1 MTSRTLRAA
10 ICDFKPYLLW
20 SARVQSFLGGTFMTN
35 LRIVSSDGHLATPL
49 NESSDIEL
57 LHAISV
63 DLIGEQDRLALYGK
77 IVDAAISITRSQ
89 FGTMQLLRKS
99 EDGSEHGLHLLTSR
113 GLKPRDKAVWQWVTP
128 TALSSCTQALK
139 SGQRAI
145 IADFETWT
153 EIAGTPDLMA
163 FRSAG
168 IRSAQTTPLV
178 SRGGTMLGMISTHW
192 SEPHQPSERDLR
204 LLDILA
210 RQAADL
216 LERTIAEEA
225 LRERE
230 KELEASVSALRETQ
244 ELQKLLAGELGHRV
258 KNLFAMVTAITSH
271 TLRGSSDQARVQTLQ
286 QRLMALSSAHDI
298 LLQSNWTAAVLGD
311 VAAAAANAAGV
322 AGRIRIEG
330 PDVEIGSKAA
340 LNVALIL
347 HELTTNAL
355 KHGSLSVGGG
365 SVDLC
370 WRVEGKGAEE
380 ILRLTWRE
388 TKGPVVA
395 QPERRGFGSK
405 LISAGLGG
413 SGDVVIAYNSSG
425 LMCEIS
431 AQLGELQGAK

>member
-1 MTSRTLRAA
+1 
-10 ICDFKPYLLW
+10 
-20 SARVQSFLGGTFMTN
+20 MTN
-35 LRIVSSDGHLATPL
+35 LRIVSSDRPIARPSD
-49 NESSDIEL
+49 EASDIEL

-63 DLIGEQDRLALYGK
+63 DLIGEQDRFALYGK
-77 IVDAAISITRSQ
+77 IVDAAISITQSQ
-89 FGTMQLLRKS
+89 FGTMQLLCKS
-99 EDGSEHGLHLLTSR
+99 EDGSGNGLQLLTSR
-113 GLKPRDKAVWQWVTP
+113 GLTPADKSVWQWVAP

-145 IADFETWT
+145 IADFESWA

-163 FRSAG
+163 FRRAG
-168 IRSAQTTPLV
+168 IRSAQTTPLI
-178 SRGGTMLGMISTHW
+178 SRDGTLLGMISTHW

-230 KELEASVSALRETQ
+230 RELEASVAALRETQ

-258 KNLFAMVTAITSH
+258 KNLFAMVTAIASH
-271 TLRGSSDQARVQTLQ
+271 TLRGSSDQVRVQTLQ

-298 LLQSNWTAAVLGD
+298 LLQSNWAAALLGD
-311 VAAAAANAAGV
+311 VAAAAANGAGV

-340 LNVALIL
+340 LNVALLL

-365 SVDLC
+365 SVDLT
-370 WRVEGKGAEE
+370 WRVEGKGIDEM
-380 ILRLTWRE
+380 LRMTWRE
-388 TKGPVVA
+388 TKGPVVVK
-395 QPERRGFGSK
+395 PERSGFGSK
-405 LISAGLGG
+405 LISAGLSG
-413 SGDVVIAYNSSG
+413 SGGVVIAYNSTG

-431 AQLGELQGAK
+431 AQVSELQGAE